1 MFGQKLMWGV
11 CVKWMICVFQIAWIK
26 VLVMFKKICI
36 SKVFPVNTIMGKV
49 FNVFTGG
56 GWLSRESPQGPFWI
70 IPKKNISCGL
80 HVLSLSNW
88 SLWLFHKWAQSWA
101 SLLIE
106 LRKRW
111 WSQMWASRLGLSPHA
126 NSRSRK
132 KLCHL
137 RPKPRV
143 TSHHNLSI
151 QILWTLLHHIRVVHQ
166 VSRWLWRE
174 WEEKHF
180 VWPSPYV
187 WATFNTKSL
196 LHPSSHLQIFC
207 SMVTANAMRNAMSNV
222 VHNTYP
228 CNKIV
233 KIHQ

>member
-1 MFGQKLMWGV
+1 MFWQKLMWGV
-11 CVKWMICVFQIAWIK
+11 CVKWMICVFQIAWIE
-26 VLVMFKKICI
+26 VLVMFKNICI

-80 HVLSLSNW
+80 RVLSLSNR

-111 WSQMWASRLGLSPHA
+111 WSQMWASRLGLSPLA

-166 VSRWLWRE
+166 VSRMTMEGMRRE
-174 WEEKHF
+174 AF
-180 VWPSPYV
+180 CL
-187 WATFNTKSL
+187 TF
-196 LHPSSHLQIFC
+196 PICMSHI
-207 SMVTANAMRNAMSNV
+207 
-222 VHNTYP
+222 
-228 CNKIV
+228 
-233 KIHQ
+233 